1 MSKYIVQIDIEFDK
15 RPNDKDVREYL
26 INTSKQAHN
35 LRWDLQTSTDYISD
49 AQTQKE
55 EVSDEV

>member
-26 INTSKQAHN
+26 INTCKQAQN
-35 LRWDLQTSTDYISD
+35 LRWDLQTSTDYILD

-55 EVSDEV
+55 DK